1 MIICHK
7 CTHLYH
13 LYLFSDQSFYFHDSD
28 EVDINSLK
36 TFTGDT
42 ALHTVCRQ
50 SAMDPFKRLQVCKL
64 LLNLTDIDVS
74 PINLKGMTPIHYA
87 SRSKDKD
94 LLKLLLDRD
103 KNNQSLYLIC
113 HDQGNPLHCLLENPN
128 NVESGDDN
136 LLECIDLLVDK
147 YPDMIHQRD
156 ERQLLPFQVAII
168 SKMEQPALKL
178 IEMAT
183 VAEVTTEKAG
193 NYTSLSIAAG
203 RGLYKV
209 VQELL
214 DRGADPNFLDGEDN
228 DIVALALACNN
239 NNPMTVRCLAERTR
253 LARIKKTY
261 FAGANPFEIC
271 IQNFALK
278 NLEVLYDTLPSEEF
292 LIEETN
298 GFIETPMG
306 YLLRTLHQNVETIE
320 FVQKMLEKYC
330 NLHTNQQ
337 NQEVVGNI
345 KNQRNGSLEPLL
357 CLGLNQNFN
366 QHCQKL
372 VLLLRNKGAS
382 LFHQATRHGLLYI
395 WTELLSF
402 FLVICP
408 HEAGIWDTNYTL
420 EVDFLDHDFL

>member
-1 MIICHK
+1 M
-7 CTHLYH
+7 
-13 LYLFSDQSFYFHDSD
+13 YLFSDQSFYFHDSD

-50 SAMDPFKRLQVCKL
+50 SATDPFKRLQVCKL

-113 HDQGNPLHCLLENPN
+113 QDQGNPLHCLLENPN
-128 NVESGDDN
+128 NIESGDDD
-136 LLECIDLLVDK
+136 LLECIDLLVEK

-228 DIVALALACNN
+228 DIVALALG
-239 NNPMTVRCLAERTR
+239 TIHILR
-253 LARIKKTY
+253 KH
-261 FAGANPFEIC
+261 
-271 IQNFALK
+271 
-278 NLEVLYDTLPSEEF
+278 LYT
-292 LIEETN
+292 
-298 GFIETPMG
+298 
-306 YLLRTLHQNVETIE
+306 
-320 FVQKMLEKYC
+320 
-330 NLHTNQQ
+330 
-337 NQEVVGNI
+337 
-345 KNQRNGSLEPLL
+345 
-357 CLGLNQNFN
+357 
-366 QHCQKL
+366 
-372 VLLLRNKGAS
+372 
-382 LFHQATRHGLLYI
+382 
-395 WTELLSF
+395 
-402 FLVICP
+402 
-408 HEAGIWDTNYTL
+408 
-420 EVDFLDHDFL
+420 